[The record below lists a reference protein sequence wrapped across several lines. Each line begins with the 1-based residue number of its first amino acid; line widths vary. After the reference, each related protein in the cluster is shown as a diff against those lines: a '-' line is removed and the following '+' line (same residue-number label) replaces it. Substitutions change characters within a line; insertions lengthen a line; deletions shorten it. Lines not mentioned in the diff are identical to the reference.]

1 MNVDPS
7 RLSIVSYPAPVLKQ
21 KARPLEAVD
30 DEVRAVALRMI
41 ELMHDAEGVGLAGPQ
56 VGLPWRLFVTNGRDA
71 DPEDRVYVNP
81 RLELERGDLESG
93 EEGCLS
99 LPGITV
105 QVRRP
110 LAATITAL
118 DIDGR
123 TFTRSAEGML
133 ARIWQHEYDH
143 LDGVLILDRMS
154 PMDRLANR
162 KPIKELEAAA
172 RLVDDAPMSTRGL
185 RG

>member
-1 MNVDPS
+1 MVDPAA
-7 RLSIVSYPAPVLKQ
+7 LSIVAYPAPVLKE
-21 KARPLEAVD
+21 KARPVEAVD

-41 ELMHDAEGVGLAGPQ
+41 ELMHEADGVGLAGPQ
-56 VGLPWRLFVTNGRDA
+56 VGLSWRLFVTHGRDA
-71 DPEDRVYVNP
+71 DPEDMVYINP
-81 RLELERGDLESG
+81 RLELAKGDLESQ

-110 LAATITAL
+110 AVATITAL
-118 DIDGR
+118 DLDGNE
-123 TFTRSAEGML
+123 FTRSAEGML
-133 ARIWQHEYDH
+133 ARIWQHENDH

-162 KPIKELEAAA
+162 KAIKELEAAA
-172 RLVDDAPMSTRGL
+172 RLVG
-185 RG
+185 